1 MKNSVRTPLRMLGLS
16 VSLSLFMV
24 AGATTARAEEA
35 VVSEA
40 SSDGPAIRASVTVL
54 PMFAGQFDASSGNF
68 PGENEAAT
76 ALAVAPAID
85 VALGDHFYV
94 GLAPQLI
101 NNVQKK
107 LGGPTHLQLD
117 LSLRLGV
124 VGKLGERVSVFSH
137 LLPGYSLLKLED
149 DDSNPHGILLGF
161 ATGLMVNVTSS
172 FFVSAEMGYQFGRH
186 VARPFGVDEFF
197 NTRYLRAGLGIGL
210 RL

>member
-1 MKNSVRTPLRMLGLS
+1 MKNTVCTPWKLMGLL
-16 VSLSLFMV
+16 VSLSMA
-24 AGATTARAEEA
+24 AGATSARAEETQLIESA
-35 VVSEA
+35 
-40 SSDGPAIRASVTVL
+40 SDGPAIRASVTVL
-54 PMFAGQFDASSGNF
+54 PMFAGQIDISQGIF

-85 VALGDHFYV
+85 VALGEYFYV

-124 VGKLGERVSVFSH
+124 LGKLGERVSVFSH
-137 LLPGYSLLKLED
+137 LLPGYSVLKLED
-149 DDSNPHGILLGF
+149 DDSNPHGVLLGF
-161 ATGLMVNVTSS
+161 ATGVMVNVTSS
-172 FFVSAEMGYQFGRH
+172 FFASGEMGYQFGRH
-186 VARPFGVDEFF
+186 VARPFGSDASF